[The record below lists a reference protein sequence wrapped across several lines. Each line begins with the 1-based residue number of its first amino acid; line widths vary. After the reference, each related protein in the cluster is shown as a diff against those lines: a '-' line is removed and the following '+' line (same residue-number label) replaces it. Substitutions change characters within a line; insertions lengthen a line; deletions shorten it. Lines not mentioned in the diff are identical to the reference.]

1 MKLYE
6 LLENITVQGTVYIV
20 TFDDDAEI
28 DLFAT
33 DDFEG
38 DRHNIDEDVLG
49 MEITYIYPCVSYADG
64 ETPAIKIELHP
75 KGDL

>member
-1 MKLYE
+1 MKLSE
-6 LLENITVQGTVYIV
+6 LLDNITVQGMVYIV

-33 DDFEG
+33 EDFER
-38 DRHNIDEDVLG
+38 DRHNIDEDVLD
-49 MEITYIYPCVSYADG
+49 MEIAYIYPCLNYIDG

-75 KGDL
+75 KEDP